1 MAAISDR
8 PDRFVGVD
16 LHKFTI
22 TLVCVDGMRKVVARR
37 RLSNQDTLEIVSFL
51 TSLGPLELTV
61 EATASYEWFVRLVEP
76 YARRVVLAHPG
87 KLRVIAE
94 STRKSD
100 NLDARLLAEML
111 ALGHIPESYRP
122 TPRQREH
129 RLLVRQRQYLQR
141 KITGAKNKIRRL
153 LSNHNLD
160 REDLFT
166 KAGQA
171 ALANMSLP
179 GSDRFCVDQLVAQWK
194 GFLQQLRETNRQ
206 LSLFAESG
214 TQEEREDRCL
224 LGSVPGVGVVT
235 TDVILAELA
244 GWRRFSSLKQVSAY
258 AGFVPGQRESA
269 GKRKNLHIEKTGSP
283 LLRFVMVQAAWQ
295 LVKRSPRWRQIY
307 ERLKSRVGG
316 KKAVIAVARRLL
328 GVCFSVLK
336 SRRDY
341 CEPALAAAAVA

>member
-1 MAAISDR
+1 MTAVSDR

-22 TLVCVDGMRKVVARR
+22 TMVCVDGTRKVVARR
-37 RLSNQDTLEIVSFL
+37 RMSNRDTLEIVEFL
-51 TSLGPLELTV
+51 QSLGPLELTV
-61 EATASYEWFVRLVEP
+61 EATASYDWFVRLVEP
-76 YARRVVLAHPG
+76 YALRVVLAHPG

-111 ALGHIPESYRP
+111 AMGHIPEAYRP

-129 RLLVRQRQYLQR
+129 RILVRHRQYLQR

-160 REDLFT
+160 RDDLFT

-171 ALANMSLP
+171 ALANMNLP
-179 GSDRFCVDQLVAQWK
+179 DSDRFCVDQLVAQWK
-194 GFLQQLRETNRQ
+194 GFRQQLLATNQQ
-206 LSLFAESG
+206 LKAFAESG
-214 TQEEREDRCL
+214 PREEREDRCL

-269 GKRKNLHIEKTGSP
+269 GKRRSLHIEKTGSP

-295 LVKRSPRWRQIY
+295 LVKRSTRWRLIY
-307 ERLKSRVGG
+307 ERLKGRIGG
-316 KKAVIAVARRLL
+316 KKSVIAIARRLL

-336 SRRDY
+336 SRREY
-341 CEPALAAAAVA
+341 FETLTTAAVA